1 MFHIYIYIEHL
12 GFCLPSLAAEIRP
25 GVRAIYPDPQ
35 VGAQHTLPGTSF
47 FSFFIGFPKKLVTN
61 SSVKL
66 NLILLNR
73 I

>member
-47 FSFFIGFPKKLVTN
+47 FPLFFSVLVFRFYNSFSLVSLKN
-61 SSVKL
+61 
-66 NLILLNR
+66 
-73 I
+73 